1 MKLILLA
8 FCLLVAGR
16 LCAQFEVGHLS
27 ATYIDPTRSDRS
39 IACEVYYPSTSAGD
53 AVPVAEGTFP
63 FIAFGHGFVMDYTA
77 YQNITDALVASGYV
91 MIYVETEGGFA
102 PSHADFGLDLAY
114 VADHFFEE
122 NATAGSLFQSHLI
135 DRCAIMGHSMG
146 GGATWLAANT
156 SESVDCIAGLAPA
169 ETNPSAIAAASN
181 VNVPALVLSGS
192 SDAVTPPADH
202 HIPIYEGTA
211 SECKIFVDI
220 LNGSH
225 CGYADSGSLCD
236 FGEFGFNGLSR
247 AEQQVITHDL
257 LQAFFDFH
265 LKDLSTGNTT
275 LQNYDDAQIN
285 TAIQID
291 CVVSIDDTSEQHVIQ
306 LYPNP
311 CEDVLV
317 LELNGNVPMQYTI
330 TDLSGSTVAMGR
342 VHANSQRFEVNTA
355 NLAAGM
361 YVLQLNSKSAV
372 RFAKR

>member
-8 FCLLVAGR
+8 FSLFVAGR
-16 LCAQFEVGHLS
+16 VCAQFEVGHVS

-53 AVPVAEGTFP
+53 AVPVADGTFP

-77 YQNITDALVASGYV
+77 YQNITDELVASGYV

-102 PSHADFGLDLAY
+102 PAHADFGLDLAY
-114 VADHFFEE
+114 VADHFYEE

-146 GGATWLAANT
+146 GGATWLAATT
-156 SESVDCIAGLAPA
+156 SASVDCIAGLAPA

-257 LQAFFDFH
+257 LLAYVDFY
-265 LKDLSTGNTT
+265 LKDLPAGNAV
-275 LQNYDDAQIN
+275 LQNYDSTESNVEMQIECLSSVAQS
-285 TAIQID
+285 D
-291 CVVSIDDTSEQHVIQ
+291 SPGMWVF
-306 LYPNP
+306 PNP
-311 CEDVLV
+311 CTESLF
-317 LELNGNVPMQYTI
+317 LES
-330 TDLSGSTVAMGR
+330 DASGSMTYSVMDLTGKLVVSGKLMFSGGR
-342 VHANSQRFEVNTA
+342 AEVNT
-355 NLAAGM
+355 NQLPVGIYTVLLNDQAA
-361 YVLQLNSKSAV
+361 A
-372 RFAKR
+372 RFLKR

>member
-8 FCLLVAGR
+8 FSLLVAGR
-16 LCAQFEVGHLS
+16 VCAQFEVGHVS
-27 ATYIDPTRSDRS
+27 TTYIDLTRSDRS
-39 IACEVYYPSTSAGD
+39 IACEVYYPSTMAGD
-53 AVPVAEGTFP
+53 AVPVADGTFP

-77 YQNITDALVASGYV
+77 YQNITDAIVTSGYV

-102 PSHADFGLDLAY
+102 PAHADFGLDLAY

-146 GGATWLAANT
+146 GGATWLAATT
-156 SESVDCIAGLAPA
+156 SASVDCIAGLAPA

-192 SDAVTPPADH
+192 SDVVTPPADH
-202 HIPIYEGTA
+202 HIPIYEGTTT
-211 SECKIFVDI
+211 ECKIFVDI

-225 CGYADSGSLCD
+225 CGYANSGSLCD

-257 LQAFFDFH
+257 LLAFFDFH

-275 LQNYDDAQIN
+275 LQNYNGTQTNVEMLIECLSSVAQS
-285 TAIQID
+285 D
-291 CVVSIDDTSEQHVIQ
+291 SPGMLVF
-306 LYPNP
+306 PNP
-311 CEDVLV
+311 CTESLF
-317 LELNGNVPMQYTI
+317 LEG
-330 TDLSGSTVAMGR
+330 DASGSMTYSVMDFTGKVVVSGKLMFSGGSA
-342 VHANSQRFEVNTA
+342 EVNT
-355 NLAAGM
+355 NQLPVGVYTILLNDQAA
-361 YVLQLNSKSAV
+361 A
-372 RFAKR
+372 RFLKR

>member
-1 MKLILLA
+1 MKLLLTTL
-8 FCLLVAGR
+8 FCACALAVT
-16 LCAQFEVGHLS
+16 AQFAVGHS
-27 ATYIDPTRSDRS
+27 TVSYVDVARANRS
-39 IACEVYYPSTSAGD
+39 IACEMYYPCTAAGED
-53 AVPVAEGTFP
+53 VPLAVGQFP
-63 FIAFGHGFVMDYTA
+63 FIVFGHGFVMDYTA

-102 PSHADFGLDLAY
+102 PAHADFGLDLAY
-114 VADHFFEE
+114 VADHFYEE

-135 DRCAIMGHSMG
+135 DRCAITGHSMG

-192 SDAVTPPADH
+192 SDAVTPPADN

-265 LKDLSTGNTT
+265 LKDLSAGNIT
-275 LQNYDDAQIN
+275 LQNYEGTQIN

-291 CVVSIDDTSEQHVIQ
+291 CVVSIDETSEQHVFQ

-317 LELNGNVPMQYTI
+317 LELKSNVPMQYAI

-342 VHANSQRFEVNTA
+342 VQANSQRFEVNTA
-355 NLAAGM
+355 YLAAGM
-361 YVLQLNSKSAV
+361 YVLQVNTKPAV

>member
-1 MKLILLA
+1 
-8 FCLLVAGR
+8 
-16 LCAQFEVGHLS
+16 
-27 ATYIDPTRSDRS
+27 
-39 IACEVYYPSTSAGD
+39 
-53 AVPVAEGTFP
+53 
-63 FIAFGHGFVMDYTA
+63 
-77 YQNITDALVASGYV
+77 
-91 MIYVETEGGFA
+91 
-102 PSHADFGLDLAY
+102 

-169 ETNPSAIAAASN
+169 ETNPSAIAAASY

-192 SDAVTPPADH
+192 SDAVTPPTNH

-257 LQAFFDFH
+257 LLAFFDFH

-275 LQNYDDAQIN
+275 LQNYDGTQSNVEMLIECLSSVPHSDSQGMLAF
-285 TAIQID
+285 
-291 CVVSIDDTSEQHVIQ
+291 
-306 LYPNP
+306 PNP
-311 CEDVLV
+311 CTESLFLEGDATGSMTYSVMDLMGKVLV
-317 LELNGNVPMQYTI
+317 SGIVMFSSSRAEVSTIQLPAGVYTI
-330 TDLSGSTVAMGR
+330 LVNDQCA
-342 VHANSQRFEVNTA
+342 ARF
-355 NLAAGM
+355 L
-361 YVLQLNSKSAV
+361 
-372 RFAKR
+372 KR

>member
-8 FCLLVAGR
+8 FSLLVAGR
-16 LCAQFEVGHLS
+16 VCAQFEVGHVS
-27 ATYIDPTRSDRS
+27 ATYTDPTRSDRS
-39 IACEVYYPSTSAGD
+39 IACVVYYPSISTGD
-53 AVPVAEGTFP
+53 AVPVADGTFP

-77 YQNITDALVASGYV
+77 YQNITDVLVASGYV

-102 PSHADFGLDLAY
+102 PAHVDFGLDLAY
-114 VADHFFEE
+114 VADHFYEE
-122 NATAGSLFQSHLI
+122 NSTAGSLFQSHLI

-169 ETNPSAIAAASN
+169 ETNPSAIAAALN

-202 HIPIYEGTA
+202 HIPIYEGAA

-257 LQAFFDFH
+257 LLAFFDFH

-275 LQNYDDAQIN
+275 LQNYDGTESNVEMQIECLSSVAQSHSQ
-285 TAIQID
+285 AML
-291 CVVSIDDTSEQHVIQ
+291 VF
-306 LYPNP
+306 PNP
-311 CEDVLV
+311 CTESLF
-317 LELNGNVPMQYTI
+317 LEG
-330 TDLSGSTVAMGR
+330 DASGSMTYSVMDLTGSVVVSGKLMFSGGR
-342 VHANSQRFEVNTA
+342 AEVNT
-355 NLAAGM
+355 NQLPIGIYTVLLNDQAA
-361 YVLQLNSKSAV
+361 A
-372 RFAKR
+372 RFLKR

>member
-1 MKLILLA
+1 
-8 FCLLVAGR
+8 
-16 LCAQFEVGHLS
+16 
-27 ATYIDPTRSDRS
+27 
-39 IACEVYYPSTSAGD
+39 VYYPSTSTGD
-53 AVPVAEGTFP
+53 AVPVAEGMFP

-77 YQNITDALVASGYV
+77 YQNITDVLVQEGYIL
-91 MIYVETEGGFA
+91 IYVETEGGFA
-102 PSHADFGLDLAY
+102 PAHADFGLDLAY
-114 VADHFFEE
+114 VADHFYEE

-181 VNVPALVLSGS
+181 VNLPALVLSGS

-220 LNGSH
+220 LSGSH

-247 AEQQVITHDL
+247 EEQQVITHDL
-257 LQAFFDFH
+257 LIAFFDFY
-265 LKDLSTGNTT
+265 LKDLSTGNIT
-275 LQNYDDAQIN
+275 LQNYDDTQIN
-285 TAIQID
+285 TATQID
-291 CVVSIDDTSEQHVIQ
+291 CVVSIDEASEQHVIQ

-311 CEDVLV
+311 CEDRIWFRYGPLDSM
-317 LELNGNVPMQYTI
+317 PYSI
-330 TDLSGSTVAMGR
+330 SDCMGR
-342 VHANSQRFEVNTA
+342 VVKSGRLLFTGEVAELETA
-355 NLAAGM
+355 
-361 YVLQLNSKSAV
+361 QLLSGVYTISINHEWNAS
-372 RFAKR
+372 FLKR